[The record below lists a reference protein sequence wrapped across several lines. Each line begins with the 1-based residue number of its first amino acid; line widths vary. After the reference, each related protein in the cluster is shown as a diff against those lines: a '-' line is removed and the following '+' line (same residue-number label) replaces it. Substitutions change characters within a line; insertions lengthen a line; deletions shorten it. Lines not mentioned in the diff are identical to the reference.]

1 LVFKAEK
8 AIDWWIAGGSVSA
21 SDKLLDQIFKPL
33 TLWDEEREKQNSRK
47 ELLRQCQ
54 GEWEGLVQLRS
65 EDLSYGTATT
75 RVRAMIE
82 GDRFKIIEAESRPD
96 LVGVTWKIGCF
107 DDEEQKG
114 IYSNKNYP
122 KSSSIFLKYQRLP
135 SGEESLNEGVVF
147 NLGSKTVTAYVVSKQ
162 LVRPVAPP
170 TPEN

>member
-1 LVFKAEK
+1 M
-8 AIDWWIAGGSVSA
+8 SA
-21 SDKLLDQIFKPL
+21 SDKLLDQIFKHL
-33 TLWDEEREKQNSRK
+33 TLWEEEREKQNSRK

-54 GEWEGLVQLRS
+54 GEWEGLVKLRS

-114 IYSNKNYP
+114 IYSTRIIPSHPPSFLYISDCPTEKN
-122 KSSSIFLKYQRLP
+122 R
-135 SGEESLNEGVVF
+135 
-147 NLGSKTVTAYVVSKQ
+147 
-162 LVRPVAPP
+162 
-170 TPEN
+170 